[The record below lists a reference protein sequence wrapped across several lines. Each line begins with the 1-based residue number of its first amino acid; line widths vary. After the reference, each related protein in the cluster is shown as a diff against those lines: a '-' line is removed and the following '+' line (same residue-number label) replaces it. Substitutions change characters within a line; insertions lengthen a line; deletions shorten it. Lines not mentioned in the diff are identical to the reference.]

1 MEKSIIGRKYEVKD
15 NSYSQD
21 LSGTCVRPH
30 LCNKTCIIITQPYI
44 KEVNG
49 RRHLFVNVVVLNNPV
64 YPHHYR
70 VLFYEWGLL
79 DKEYNKPK
87 TSQPTLIGCTYYAGY
102 NHSDCRLVSD
112 LTVVGIIAKT
122 ECLIISE
129 IQTII
134 IPDSYGP
141 KTHPVE
147 AIKVRSQETGLE
159 YYVPYMN
166 SDIVNYKPEAEPQPW
181 KFCPYC
187 GKPLH

>member
-15 NSYSQD
+15 NSYAQD
-21 LSGTCVRPH
+21 LTGTCARPH
-30 LCNKTCIIITQPYI
+30 LYGKVCIIITQPYI
-44 KEVNG
+44 KEISG
-49 RRHLFVNVVVLNNPV
+49 KRRLFVDVVCLDKE

-79 DKEYNKPK
+79 GKQSGKLIP
-87 TSQPTLIGCTYYAGY
+87 SQSTLVGCTYYAGSNY
-102 NHSDCRLVSD
+102 ADCRLVSD
-112 LTVVGIIAKT
+112 LTVVGALART

-166 SDIVNYKPEAEPQPW
+166 ADIVNYKPDAEPQPW